1 MTRKKWLLPVC
12 IAAALAIAVGIWFTA
27 RFFLRRREV
36 WVAVPQSACVTITNA
51 EGETMNFDPLTGPS
65 GSIEVLQIEGSIKYT
80 FFRVLYSESFTFT
93 SDAEDVF
100 FSVVWGDFDK
110 GQFCNMSG
118 TNIDSAVISK
128 TAVSASGTDMEYRLR
143 YRTAPSSPRKYSVS
157 GTGAGSVTMELTE
170 NSAAVTSSSPY
181 HFELVDYHTDVI
193 YASHDSTD
201 GARFEIRDTGAE
213 TVETQT
219 EGETQE

>member
-1 MTRKKWLLPVC
+1 MTHRKWLLPVC
-12 IAAALAIAVGIWFTA
+12 IAAALATAVGIWFTA

-36 WVAVPQSACVTITNA
+36 WVAVPQSARVTITNA

-65 GSIEVLQIEGSIKYT
+65 GSIEVLQIEGSIKHT

-110 GQFCNMSG
+110 GQFCKVSG
-118 TNIDSAVISK
+118 SNIDSAVISK

-157 GTGAGSVTMELTE
+157 GTGAGAVTMELTE
-170 NSAAVTSSSPY
+170 NSAAVTSLSPY

-201 GARFEIRDTGAE
+201 GARFEIRDVKE
-213 TVETQT
+213 KD
-219 EGETQE
+219 